1 MAFRG
6 LLALAAVATW
16 SVGGWSA
23 DEKKDEGDEAQK
35 KKKVET
41 ELVAI
46 GPVKY
51 PVPKTW
57 IRQQPAN
64 SMRLAQFGVP
74 TVEGEKGRIEMVVS
88 SFVGGGGGVQAN
100 LDRWKGQF
108 DSIEGEPKIEKIEVE
123 DATITTFDAT
133 GVFIH
138 KDFPMQPKG
147 ELKPGWRMLAA
158 IVELPDRDPYFF
170 KLVGPQRSVG
180 AQAESFERMF
190 KECKPSS

>member
-1 MAFRG
+1 MAFRS
-6 LLALAAVATW
+6 LLALAAAATW
-16 SVGGWSA
+16 SVGAWSA
-23 DEKKDEGDEAQK
+23 DEKKDEGAESK

-74 TVEGEKGRIEMVVS
+74 TVEGDKGRIEMVVS
-88 SFVGGGGGVQAN
+88 SFVGGGGVQAN

-108 DSIEGEPKIEKIEVE
+108 DSIDGEAKIEKIEVE

-133 GVFIH
+133 GVFVF
-138 KDFPMQPKG
+138 KEFPMQPKG
-147 ELKPGWRMLAA
+147 ELKPDWRMLAA

-170 KLVGPQRSVG
+170 KLVGPKRSVG
-180 AQAESFERMF
+180 EQAESFERMF